1 MASVSLSSMD
11 KIRAAS
17 RGLPPKLKAIAE
29 HITSEPRDIIHL
41 SIVEFAKKT
50 ESSEATI
57 FRLCKRLGFEG
68 YQDLKIAIAQEID
81 QTKPDYVDEEM
92 SLDDD
97 TAIFMQKV
105 FQANITALK
114 DSFQLLNPEDVE
126 KAVQLIHEAER
137 LEFYGSGGSGLIATD
152 AFHKFM
158 RTGINCIVHTDS
170 HFQAMSAGLLDQKS
184 TVLGISHSGRNKDL
198 LDAMKT
204 AKEKGAKTIGITS
217 YQRSPLS
224 QLADVTLY
232 TSTQETAFRTE
243 AMSARLAQLTVI
255 DVLYFALA
263 HLRQQETLTNL
274 KQMRETISQKRV

>member
-1 MASVSLSSMD
+1 
-11 KIRAAS
+11 
-17 RGLPPKLKAIAE
+17 
-29 HITSEPRDIIHL
+29 
-41 SIVEFAKKT
+41 
-50 ESSEATI
+50 
-57 FRLCKRLGFEG
+57 
-68 YQDLKIAIAQEID
+68 
-81 QTKPDYVDEEM
+81 
-92 SLDDD
+92 
-97 TAIFMQKV
+97 
-105 FQANITALK
+105 

-126 KAVQLIHEAER
+126 KAIQLIHEAKR

-170 HFQAMSAGLLDQKS
+170 HFQAMSAGLLDQHS
-184 TVLGISHSGRNKDL
+184 TVIGISHSGRNKDL

-263 HLRQQETLTNL
+263 HLRQQETLSNL

>member
-1 MASVSLSSMD
+1 M
-11 KIRAAS
+11 
-17 RGLPPKLKAIAE
+17 
-29 HITSEPRDIIHL
+29 
-41 SIVEFAKKT
+41 
-50 ESSEATI
+50 
-57 FRLCKRLGFEG
+57 
-68 YQDLKIAIAQEID
+68 KIAIAQEID

-97 TAIFMQKV
+97 TAVFMQKV

-126 KAVQLIHEAER
+126 KAVQLIHGAER

-204 AKEKGAKTIGITS
+204 AKQKERNHWHYK
-217 YQRSPLS
+217 LS
-224 QLADVTLY
+224 AFSIESACRCHAVYINARNGFPNGSDVC
-232 TSTQETAFRTE
+232 
-243 AMSARLAQLTVI
+243 
-255 DVLYFALA
+255 
-263 HLRQQETLTNL
+263 
-274 KQMRETISQKRV
+274 